1 MISEMSDLS
10 DEPPDDEEDD
20 EELVDYEPD
29 GIEKLFFFLIILFFQ
44 IKLLIFN
51 VIKHERELK

>member
-29 GIEKLFFFLIILFFQ
+29 GIGKLFFFLIILFFQ
-44 IKLLIFN
+44 LN
-51 VIKHERELK
+51 Y